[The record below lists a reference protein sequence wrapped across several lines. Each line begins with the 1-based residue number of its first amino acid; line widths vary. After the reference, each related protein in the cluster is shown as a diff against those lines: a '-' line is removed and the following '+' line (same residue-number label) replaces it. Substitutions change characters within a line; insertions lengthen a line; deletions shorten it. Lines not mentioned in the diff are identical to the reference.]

1 MCIIFILIT
10 NIHNYCT
17 IVVQTIYLIIQFII
31 NTIRRCEGEDGDFC
45 PRVICSLSS
54 VDLKCYPE
62 QRDNNEGGRGCSS
75 GGAEVASSALTME
88 SQGSTVTHNHPTP
101 THTKKQDNRA
111 CQSPWHH
118 DEHSRS
124 NVCNVQ
130 VKVPRLPP

>member
-1 MCIIFILIT
+1 MST
-10 NIHNYCT
+10 MH
-17 IVVQTIYLIIQFII
+17 
-31 NTIRRCEGEDGDFC
+31 RCEGEDGDFC

-62 QRDNNEGGRGCSS
+62 QRDNNEGGRG
-75 GGAEVASSALTME
+75 AEVASSALTME

-101 THTKKQDNRA
+101 THKETRQPSL
-111 CQSPWHH
+111 QSPWHH